1 MAFAD
6 PKKIIEELEL
16 TAGQEVA
23 DFGAGAGYFALA
35 ASDKVGEDGVVYVID
50 IQQDLLT
57 KAKHHAT
64 PGQLKSLRFIQGD
77 LEEEQ
82 GSHIGDG
89 LCDAVIMTNIL
100 FQLEKKAAC
109 LKEAFRVLRS
119 GGQLLITDWS
129 DSFGG
134 IGPQEEYLFSK
145 EKTVDFAKSVGF
157 ELVREFDAGG
167 YHYGLVFKKP

>member
-6 PKKIIEELEL
+6 PKKIVEELGL

-23 DFGAGAGYFALA
+23 DFGAGAGYFAIA
-35 ASDKVGEDGVVYVID
+35 VADKVGEDGAVYVID
-50 IQQDLLT
+50 IQRDLLT
-57 KAKHHAT
+57 KAKSHAS

-82 GSHIGDG
+82 GSHIGDS
-89 LCDAVIMTNIL
+89 LCDAVIITNVL
-100 FQLEKKAAC
+100 FQLEKKSAC
-109 LKEAFRVLRS
+109 LKEAFRVLKS

-134 IGPQEEYLFSK
+134 IGPQPEHLFPK
-145 EKTVDFAKSVGF
+145 EKTVDFATSVGF
-157 ELVREFDAGG
+157 EFVREFDAGG
-167 YHYGLVFKKP
+167 YHYGLIFKKP